1 MSTDEA
7 HESEAVVSEPGRRL
21 QADTLA
27 VSVAVLLL
35 VTVVQ
40 RSVGFGRGILF
51 CRWLSPEA
59 LGQWEM
65 AYSFLLLAAPLAV
78 LGVPGSFGR
87 YTEHFRQRGHLR
99 TFLER
104 AGGWTLCCSALGIV
118 IIWVTA
124 PSIST
129 LLFGSDEHRLL
140 VRGISLTL
148 CAVIFHHTLTAL
160 LVSLR
165 MYRVVSAM
173 NLAQSVLFAAVAL
186 AMLTFRPGVGAIVF
200 GYGISCFTATLA
212 AFVWAWPGLRE
223 LEQPADS
230 LPHNDFWPKL
240 LRFAFFVWVTN
251 LLSHLFAIV
260 DRYMIVHYSGM
271 TPAAALQQIGNY
283 HSSRIV
289 PLLFVSFA
297 DLLSGLIMPHLSND
311 WEAGRR
317 REVDVRVNT
326 TVKLTGLGMTAL
338 GCCVLLAAPLLFTVV
353 LQGRYDSGLAVLP
366 WTLAGCVSYGLFCL
380 AQNYL
385 WVAEKTRLATLPL
398 VFGLVG
404 NIALNLVLLPI
415 WGLYGAVA
423 ATAISSSICLF
434 TTLIL
439 CRRLG
444 MHIDLGTWLIALL
457 PVALGFGYETSLP
470 LLACV
475 LLAAV
480 TTELI
485 LTSSERAE
493 LRRLLVNSIRAGL
506 ASLRS
511 GTSAA
516 ARST

>member
-1 MSTDEA
+1 MASVDSRA
-7 HESEAVVSEPGRRL
+7 SENAPARGGRL

-27 VSVAVLLL
+27 LSVAVLLV

-51 CRWLSPEA
+51 CRWLSPED

-104 AGGWTLCCSALGIV
+104 AGGWTLCCSALGV
-118 IIWVTA
+118 VVLWLAA

-129 LLFGSDEHRLL
+129 LLFGSNDHVTL

-173 NLAQSVLFAAVAL
+173 SLLFAAAAL
-186 AMLTFRPGVGAIVF
+186 AMLTIRPGVGAIVF

-212 AFVWAWPGLRE
+212 AFLWAWPGLRD
-223 LEQPADS
+223 LERPDKA
-230 LPHNDFWPKL
+230 LPHGDFWPKL

-271 TPAAALQQIGNY
+271 SPAAALQQIGNY

-297 DLLSGLIMPHLSND
+297 DLLSGLVMPHLSDD

-317 REVDVRVNT
+317 RKVDLRVNT
-326 TVKLTGLGMTAL
+326 LVKLTGLGMTAA
-338 GCCVLLAAPLLFTVV
+338 GCCVLLAAPLLFTVI

-366 WTLAGCVSYGLFCL
+366 WTLAGCVSYGRFCL
-380 AQNYL
+380 SQNYL
-385 WVAEKTRLATLPL
+385 SEAGKPRPATLP
-398 VFGLVG
+398 VV
-404 NIALNLVLLPI
+404 
-415 WGLYGAVA
+415 
-423 ATAISSSICLF
+423 
-434 TTLIL
+434 
-439 CRRLG
+439 
-444 MHIDLGTWLIALL
+444 
-457 PVALGFGYETSLP
+457 
-470 LLACV
+470 
-475 LLAAV
+475 
-480 TTELI
+480 
-485 LTSSERAE
+485 
-493 LRRLLVNSIRAGL
+493 
-506 ASLRS
+506 
-511 GTSAA
+511 
-516 ARST
+516 